1 MKTAL
6 RFSLRAR
13 LLFSFGLILLLTAV
27 LGVFAISSIS
37 SENSH
42 VNQVA
47 TKVVPGTS
55 LAGQAAA
62 LYNKYRKDQLHYILS
77 TPAQRAGSQ
86 GVDGDLA
93 GDLVAMAQVLKQYRQ
108 QGLVVDARNG
118 KIVDQFE
125 KAFALYVQQ
134 SSAFKR
140 LAATGKIQ
148 EAGQVVGAGAADNTF
163 NVLKAT
169 SAEWL
174 ANEASIANAAASS
187 AHSTYTTGVLLTV
200 ILLVLTL
207 VAGVGAAVLIYR
219 RVVGGVRKVSRA
231 AVAIAGGEFDQELS
245 VGGND
250 ELSDMVIEFHSMV
263 DYLGEMAGT
272 AARIADGDLTSTVEP
287 KSERD
292 QLGTAFQRMNSNLR
306 VALGDRSSLV
316 QVAGRLNDLND
327 TLGDLEHALTST
339 RNADLTVPVEF
350 KLTPIESQDGE
361 PIGELAELFNSMLA
375 RVESAISAYNA
386 VREDLQEKLGDHS
399 SLAPLSLRLES
410 LRTGTLTNLRDALRC
425 MSEGDLRVEVA
436 MDEEPILAVDGE
448 QVGRMAEVF
457 NATLQ
462 SVRESI
468 TSYNDTRIKIVAML
482 DEISHS
488 SETLSSATG
497 EMAQT
502 SEEQGRAIEE
512 IATAINTVAAGAEEQ
527 VRSVEDV
534 RRVTDELA
542 SASRA
547 SASSAD
553 ETANAAAE
561 ARELA
566 REGVGAADGATA
578 AMQAVRESSVG
589 VSEAIRS
596 LGEKSDQIGG
606 IVETITGI
614 AAQTNLLALNAA
626 IEAARAGEHGR
637 GFAVVAEEVRHLAEE
652 SQEAAA
658 TIGSLIEQIQAETAK
673 AVEVVEVGVN
683 QTHDGVATVEQTRDV
698 FLRIGESVEDMST
711 RVEGIAASVRRI
723 AVSSDQVRE
732 SMEVVASV
740 AEQSSASTEEVS
752 ASTEQSS
759 ASTQQIT
766 ASAQQLAGTAEEL
779 DHLVSQFVLA

>member
-1 MKTAL
+1 MKTSL

-13 LLFSFGLILLLTAV
+13 LLLSFGLMLLLTLL
-27 LGVFAISSIS
+27 LGITAISKIA

-62 LYNKYRKDQLHYILS
+62 LYNKYRKDELHYILS
-77 TPAQRAGSQ
+77 TPAERAGSQ

-93 GDLVAMAQVLKQYRQ
+93 GDLVAMAQVLKQYHQ
-108 QGLVVDARNG
+108 QGLVVDSRNG
-118 KIVDQFE
+118 QIVDRFQ
-125 KAFALYVQQ
+125 KAFYLYVQQ

-140 LAATGKIQ
+140 LADAGKTQ
-148 EAGQVVGAGAADNTF
+148 RAGQVVGAGAADNTF
-163 NVLKAT
+163 NVIKAT
-169 SAEWL
+169 SAAWL
-174 ANEASIANAAASS
+174 ANEAAIADAAASS
-187 AHSTYTTGVLLTV
+187 AHSTYATAVLLTV

-207 VAGVGAAVLIYR
+207 AAGTVAVILLYR

-231 AVAIAGGEFDQELS
+231 AVAIAAGEFDQELS

-250 ELSDMVIEFHSMV
+250 ELSDMVEEFHSMV
-263 DYLGEMAGT
+263 DYLGEMAET
-272 AARIADGDLTSTVEP
+272 AARMADGDLTSAVEP

-292 QLGTAFQRMNSNLR
+292 QLGTAFQRMNTNLR
-306 VALGDRSSLV
+306 VALGDSSSLV

-339 RNADLTVPVEF
+339 RNSDLTVPVEF
-350 KLTPIESQDGE
+350 SLTAIESEEGQ

-375 RVESAISAYNA
+375 RVESAISAYNV
-386 VREDLQEKLGDHS
+386 VREDLQHKLGDHS

-410 LRTGTLTNLRDALRC
+410 LRTGTLTNLRDALRS
-425 MSEGDLRVEVA
+425 MSEGDLRVEVTI
-436 MDEEPILAVDGE
+436 DEEPIVAAEGE
-448 QVGRMAEVF
+448 EAGQMAGVF

-468 TSYNDTRIKIVAML
+468 ASYNDTRVKVVAML
-482 DEISHS
+482 DEISRN
-488 SETLSSATG
+488 SETLSTATN

-512 IATAINTVAAGAEEQ
+512 IATAINTVAHGAEEQ
-527 VRSVEDV
+527 VRSVEDA

-542 SASRA
+542 EASRA
-547 SASSAD
+547 SATSAD
-553 ETANAAAE
+553 ETATAAAE

-578 AMQAVRESSVG
+578 AMRAVRESSVG

-596 LGEKSDQIGG
+596 LGEKSLQIGG

-673 AVEVVEVGVN
+673 AVEVVEVGVS
-683 QTHDGVATVEQTRDV
+683 QTQDGVATVEQTRTV
-698 FLRIGESVEDMST
+698 FLRIGESVEDMSS
-711 RVEGIAASVRRI
+711 RVEGIAASVRQI
-723 AVSSDQVRE
+723 AAASDQVRD
-732 SMEVVASV
+732 SMEAVASV

-752 ASTEQSS
+752 ASTEESS
-759 ASTQQIT
+759 ASTQQIA

-779 DHLVSQFVLA
+779 DRLVSQFVLA

>member
-1 MKTAL
+1 
-6 RFSLRAR
+6 
-13 LLFSFGLILLLTAV
+13 
-27 LGVFAISSIS
+27 
-37 SENSH
+37 
-42 VNQVA
+42 
-47 TKVVPGTS
+47 
-55 LAGQAAA
+55 
-62 LYNKYRKDQLHYILS
+62 
-77 TPAQRAGSQ
+77 
-86 GVDGDLA
+86 
-93 GDLVAMAQVLKQYRQ
+93 
-108 QGLVVDARNG
+108 
-118 KIVDQFE
+118 
-125 KAFALYVQQ
+125 
-134 SSAFKR
+134 
-140 LAATGKIQ
+140 
-148 EAGQVVGAGAADNTF
+148 
-163 NVLKAT
+163 
-169 SAEWL
+169 L

-187 AHSTYTTGVLLTV
+187 AHSTYTTAVMLTI
-200 ILLVLTL
+200 ILLVLAL

-219 RVVGGVRKVSRA
+219 RVVGGVRKVSQA
-231 AVAIAGGEFDQELS
+231 AVAIAGGEFDQELN

-250 ELSDMVIEFHSMV
+250 ELSDMVVEFHSMV
-263 DYLGEMAGT
+263 DYLGEMADT
-272 AARIADGDLTSTVEP
+272 AARIADGDLTSAVEP

-327 TLGDLEHALTST
+327 TLGDLEHALIST
-339 RNADLTVPVEF
+339 RNSNLTVPVAF
-350 KLTPIESQDGE
+350 NLTAIESQDGE
-361 PIGELAELFNSMLA
+361 PIGELEELFNSMLS
-375 RVESAISAYNA
+375 RVESAVAAYNA

-410 LRTGTLTNLRDALRC
+410 LRTGTLTNLRDALRS
-425 MSEGDLRVEVA
+425 MSDGDLRVEVT
-436 MDEEPILAVDGE
+436 MDEDPIVAADGE
-448 QVGRMAEVF
+448 DAGQMAEVF

-468 TSYNDTRIKIVAML
+468 ASYNDTRVKVVAML
-482 DEISHS
+482 DEISRS
-488 SETLSSATG
+488 SDTLSTATG

-512 IATAINTVAAGAEEQ
+512 IATAIETVAQGAEQQ
-527 VRSVEDV
+527 VRSVEDA

-542 SASRA
+542 HASRA
-547 SASSAD
+547 SAVSAD

-578 AMQAVRESSVG
+578 AMRAVRESSVG

-683 QTHDGVATVEQTRDV
+683 QTQDGVTTVERTRDV
-698 FLRIGESVEDMST
+698 FLRIGDSVEDMTS
-711 RVEGIAASVRRI
+711 RVEEIAASVRQI
-723 AVSSDQVRE
+723 AASSDQVRD
-732 SMEVVASV
+732 SMESVASV

-759 ASTQQIT
+759 ASTQQIA

-779 DHLVSQFVLA
+779 DRLVSQFVLQ

>member
-1 MKTAL
+1 MNTAM
-6 RFSLRAR
+6 RFSLKAR
-13 LLFSFGLILLLTAV
+13 LLLSFGAILLLTLV
-27 LGVFAISSIS
+27 LGIFAISSIS
-37 SENSH
+37 SENSQ
-42 VNQVA
+42 VKQVA
-47 TKVVPGTS
+47 NKIVPGTS

-62 LYNKYRKDQLHYILS
+62 LYNKYRKDELHYILS
-77 TPAQRAGSQ
+77 TPAERAGSQ

-93 GDLVAMAQVLKQYRQ
+93 GDLVLMGQVLKQYQQ

-118 KIVDQFE
+118 QIVDAFH
-125 KAFALYVQQ
+125 KAFDLYVQQ
-134 SSAFKR
+134 SAPFKQ
-140 LAATGKIQ
+140 LADAGKTQ
-148 EAGQVVGAGAADNTF
+148 AAGQVVGAGAADNTF
-163 NVLKAT
+163 NVIKAT

-174 ANEASIANAAASS
+174 ANESTLANAAASS
-187 AHSTYTTGVLLTV
+187 AHSTYTTSVLVAV

-207 VAGVGAAVLIYR
+207 LACIGVAAMIYR
-219 RVVGGVRKVSRA
+219 RVVGGIRKVSEA
-231 AVAIAGGEFDQELS
+231 AVAIAGGEFDHELS

-250 ELSDMVIEFHSMV
+250 ELSDMVGELHSMIE
-263 DYLGEMAGT
+263 YLGEMANT
-272 AARIADGDLTSTVEP
+272 AGRIADGDLTSAVEP
-287 KSERD
+287 KSDRD

-327 TLGDLEHALTST
+327 TLGDLEQALTST

-350 KLTPIESQDGE
+350 SLTPIVSQDGE

-375 RVESAISAYNA
+375 RVESAISAYNI

-410 LRTGTLTNLRDALRC
+410 LRNGTLTNLRDALRA
-425 MSEGDLRVEVA
+425 MSEGDLRVEVTI
-436 MDEEPILAVDGE
+436 DEDPIVAAEGE
-448 QVGRMAEVF
+448 QVGEMAEVF
-457 NATLQ
+457 NATLN

-468 TSYNDTRIKIVAML
+468 SSYNDTRVKIVAML
-482 DEISHS
+482 DEISRS
-488 SETLSSATG
+488 SDVLTTATD

-502 SEEQGRAIEE
+502 SEEQGRAIGE
-512 IATAINTVAAGAEEQ
+512 IATAIETVAQGAEEQ
-527 VRSVEDV
+527 VRSVEDA

-542 SASRA
+542 TASRA
-547 SASSAD
+547 SAVSAD
-553 ETANAAAE
+553 ETAGAAAE

-606 IVETITGI
+606 IVGTITGI

-626 IEAARAGEHGR
+626 IEAARAGEQGR

-673 AVEVVEVGVN
+673 AVEVVEIGVN
-683 QTHDGVATVEQTRDV
+683 QTEDGVATVEQTRDV
-698 FLRIGESVEDMST
+698 FLRIGESVEDMTS
-711 RVEGIAASVRRI
+711 RVEEIAASVRKI
-723 AVSSDQVRE
+723 AASSDQVRD
-732 SMEVVASV
+732 SMEAVASV
-740 AEQSSASTEEVS
+740 AEQSSASTQQVS
-752 ASTEQSS
+752 ASTEESS
-759 ASTQQIT
+759 ASTQQIS
-766 ASAQQLAGTAEEL
+766 ANAQQLAGTADEL
-779 DHLVSQFVLA
+779 DRLVSQFVLS

>member
-1 MKTAL
+1 MKTAT
-6 RFSLRAR
+6 RFPLKAR
-13 LLFSFGLILLLTAV
+13 LLLCFGLTLLLTAV

-42 VNQVA
+42 VNRVA

-62 LYNKYRKDQLHYILS
+62 LYNKYRKDELHYILS
-77 TPAQRAGSQ
+77 TPAERAGSQ

-93 GDLVAMAQVLKQYRQ
+93 GDLVAMAQVLKQYHQ

-118 KIVDQFE
+118 QIVDQFQ
-125 KAFALYVQQ
+125 KAFNLYVQQ
-134 SSAFKR
+134 SSAFKS
-140 LAATGKIQ
+140 LADAGKIQ
-148 EAGQVVGAGAADNTF
+148 LAGQVVGAGAADNTF
-163 NVLKAT
+163 NVIKAT
-169 SAEWL
+169 SADWL
-174 ANEASIANAAASS
+174 ANEASIATAAASS
-187 AHSTYTTGVLLTV
+187 AHSTYSTAVLLTV
-200 ILLVLTL
+200 ILLVLAL
-207 VAGVGAAVLIYR
+207 VAGVGAVVLIYR
-219 RVVGGVRKVSRA
+219 RVVGGVQKVSA
-231 AVAIAGGEFDQELS
+231 AATAIAAGEFDHELN

-250 ELSDMVIEFHSMV
+250 ELSDMVDEFHSMIE
-263 DYLGEMAGT
+263 YLGEMADT
-272 AARIADGDLTSTVEP
+272 ASRIADGDLTSTVEP
-287 KSERD
+287 KSELD

-327 TLGDLEHALTST
+327 TLGDLEQALTST
-339 RNADLTVPVEF
+339 RNADLTVPVGF
-350 KLTPIESQDGE
+350 SLTPIESQDGE
-361 PIGELAELFNSMLA
+361 PIGELAELFNSMLS
-375 RVESAISAYNA
+375 RVESAISAYNV
-386 VREDLQEKLGDHS
+386 VREDLQDKLGDHS

-410 LRTGTLTNLRDALRC
+410 LRTGTLTNLRDALRA
-425 MSEGDLRVEVA
+425 MSDGDLRVEVTI
-436 MDEEPILAVDGE
+436 DEEPIVAADGE
-448 QVGRMAEVF
+448 QVGQMAEVF

-468 TSYNDTRIKIVAML
+468 ASYNDTRVKIVAML
-482 DEISHS
+482 DEISRN
-488 SETLSSATG
+488 SETLSTATG
-497 EMAQT
+497 EMALT

-512 IATAINTVAAGAEEQ
+512 IASAIGTVAQGAEEQ
-527 VRSVEDV
+527 VRSVEDA

-547 SASSAD
+547 SAASAD
-553 ETANAAAE
+553 ETATAAAE

-589 VSEAIRS
+589 VSKAIRS

-606 IVETITGI
+606 IVGTITGI

-626 IEAARAGEHGR
+626 IEAARAGEQGR

-673 AVEVVEVGVN
+673 AVDVVELGVN
-683 QTHDGVATVEQTRDV
+683 QTEDGVATVEQTRDV
-698 FLRIGESVEDMST
+698 FLRIGESVEDMTS
-711 RVEGIAASVRRI
+711 RVEVIAASVRQI
-723 AVSSDQVRE
+723 AASSDQVRE
-732 SMEVVASV
+732 SMESVASV
-740 AEQSSASTEEVS
+740 AEQSSASTEQVS
-752 ASTEQSS
+752 ASTEESS
-759 ASTQQIT
+759 ASTQQIA
-766 ASAQQLAGTAEEL
+766 ASAQQLAATADEL
-779 DHLVSQFVLA
+779 DRLVSQFVLA

>member
-1 MKTAL
+1 
-6 RFSLRAR
+6 
-13 LLFSFGLILLLTAV
+13 
-27 LGVFAISSIS
+27 
-37 SENSH
+37 
-42 VNQVA
+42 
-47 TKVVPGTS
+47 
-55 LAGQAAA
+55 
-62 LYNKYRKDQLHYILS
+62 
-77 TPAQRAGSQ
+77 
-86 GVDGDLA
+86 
-93 GDLVAMAQVLKQYRQ
+93 
-108 QGLVVDARNG
+108 
-118 KIVDQFE
+118 
-125 KAFALYVQQ
+125 
-134 SSAFKR
+134 
-140 LAATGKIQ
+140 
-148 EAGQVVGAGAADNTF
+148 
-163 NVLKAT
+163 
-169 SAEWL
+169 
-174 ANEASIANAAASS
+174 
-187 AHSTYTTGVLLTV
+187 VLLTV
-200 ILLVLTL
+200 ILLVLAL
-207 VAGVGAAVLIYR
+207 IAGVGAATLIYR
-219 RVVGGVRKVSRA
+219 RVVGGVRKVSGA

-250 ELSDMVIEFHSMV
+250 ELSDMADEFRSMV
-263 DYLGEMAGT
+263 DYLGEMADT

-292 QLGTAFQRMNSNLR
+292 QLGTAFQRMNSSLR
-306 VALGDRSSLV
+306 VALGDHSSLV
-316 QVAGRLNDLND
+316 QVAGRLNDLNE
-327 TLGDLEHALTST
+327 TLGDFEHALNST

-350 KLTPIESQDGE
+350 SLTAIESPDGE
-361 PIGELAELFNSMLA
+361 PIGELAELFNSMLS
-375 RVESAISAYNA
+375 RVESAVSAYNV

-410 LRTGTLTNLRDALRC
+410 LRTGTLTNLRDALRR
-425 MSEGDLRVEVA
+425 MSEGDLRVEVV
-436 MDEEPILAVDGE
+436 MDEDPIAAADGE
-448 QVGRMAEVF
+448 DAGQMAEVF

-468 TSYNDTRIKIVAML
+468 ASYNDTRVKIVAML
-482 DEISHS
+482 DDISHS
-488 SETLSSATG
+488 SETLSTATT

-512 IATAINTVAAGAEEQ
+512 IATAIGTVAQGAEDQ
-527 VRSVEDV
+527 VRSVEDA

-542 SASRA
+542 HASQA
-547 SASSAD
+547 SAVSAD
-553 ETANAAAE
+553 ETATAAAQ

-658 TIGSLIEQIQAETAK
+658 TIGNLIEQIQAETAK
-673 AVEVVEVGVN
+673 AVEVVEVGVG
-683 QTHDGVATVEQTRDV
+683 QTQEGVATVEQTREV
-698 FLRIGESVEDMST
+698 FLRIGDSVEDMTS
-711 RVEGIAASVRRI
+711 RVEEIAASVRQI
-723 AVSSDQVRE
+723 AASSDQVRATME
-732 SMEVVASV
+732 SVASV
-740 AEQSSASTEEVS
+740 AEESSASTEEVS

-759 ASTQQIT
+759 ASSQQIA

-779 DHLVSQFVLA
+779 DRLVSQFVLV